1 MLNAIKKI
9 YGIEDN
15 EKKENSKTIFELID
29 KDVNWSKYT
38 NSEKKR
44 AMRLYEKSGS
54 FGDVEKQTGIS
65 RTTVQAWYKLYNPKN
80 VMQTVN
86 DLYTSSVTRIANTRG
101 ANEINARDRQKQL
114 LGFIKD
120 KALVTNQLV
129 DLLGVTAATVRTDIK
144 ILLLENKIKDISQ
157 NPRAKLVIAI

>member
-1 MLNAIKKI
+1 
-9 YGIEDN
+9 
-15 EKKENSKTIFELID
+15 
-29 KDVNWSKYT
+29 
-38 NSEKKR
+38 
-44 AMRLYEKSGS
+44 
-54 FGDVEKQTGIS
+54 
-65 RTTVQAWYKLYNPKN
+65 
-80 VMQTVN
+80 MQTVN

-120 KALVTNQLV
+120 RALVTNQLV